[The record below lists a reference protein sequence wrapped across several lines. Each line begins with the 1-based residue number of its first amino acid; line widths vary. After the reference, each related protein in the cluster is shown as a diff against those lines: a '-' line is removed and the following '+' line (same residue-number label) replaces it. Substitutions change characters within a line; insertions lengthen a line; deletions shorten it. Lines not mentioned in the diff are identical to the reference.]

1 VDSVDR
7 RLLVLLD
14 RNCRAS
20 YRELSGD
27 LGLTANAVRNRIRAL
42 EESGVLAEYVVILTS
57 AYLEAS
63 VVIAFIQTDGSED
76 PKEFLE
82 AIGEIPATSEV
93 SRIITTS
100 GNMYHASADCV
111 GMRGLADF
119 RSTLERMESVTNV
132 EMHPILYKTG
142 KKREIKDLE
151 FRVLRWLLEDPR
163 MRISEI
169 AGKSGLTSRRV
180 RSAIDSLQED
190 EVVFFAIRWALNAGG
205 SIEFFL
211 RIKYDMKSKTHEEVS
226 KWLIDTF
233 PSEFW
238 YPFPSASQP
247 ILIARFVVTD
257 FRRIE
262 PIERIV
268 AESPFA
274 ESVSTLVCHAVKKRP
289 RLGVERLKEMVA
301 QKGLL

>member
-1 VDSVDR
+1 MDSVDR

-14 RNCRAS
+14 RNCRTS
-20 YRELSGD
+20 YRDLSRD

-42 EESGVLAEYVVILTS
+42 EEAGILAEYAVILTS

-63 VVIAFIQTDGSED
+63 IVIAFIETDGSED

-82 AIGEIPATSEV
+82 GIGEIRATSEV

-111 GMRGLADF
+111 GMTGLADF
-119 RSTLERMESVTNV
+119 RTALERMDSVKKV

-142 KKREIKDLE
+142 KKREITKLE
-151 FRVLRWLLEDPR
+151 LRVLRWLLEDPR
-163 MRISEI
+163 MPISEI
-169 AGKSGLTSRRV
+169 AEKSSLTSRRV
-180 RSAIDSLQED
+180 RNVIDSLQKD

-211 RIKYDMKSKTHEEVS
+211 RIRYDVKVAAHEDVS
-226 KWLIDTF
+226 KWLLDTF

-262 PIERIV
+262 PIERTV
-268 AESPFA
+268 AAAPFV

-289 RLGVERLKEMVA
+289 RLGVERLREMVSE
-301 QKGLL
+301 KGLL